1 MGPTV
6 SRRMLSLAVLL
17 SAVTWATAQPDALNE
32 ATEQALR
39 AAALKVAPSVVLIE
53 TTGGTEMVGGGQRQ
67 IRKGVGPTTGL
78 VVAADGYVVSSA
90 FNFANKPAAVFVT
103 LPGRKERL
111 VAKQVA
117 TDHTRMITLL

>member
-1 MGPTV
+1 MN
-6 SRRMLSLAVLL
+6 RLALIAVLI
-17 SAVTWATAQPDALNE
+17 TTARVAGQPDALNE

-78 VVAADGYVVSSA
+78 VVAADGYVISSA

-111 VAKQVA
+111 
-117 TDHTRMITLL
+117 

>member
-1 MGPTV
+1 MNRIAYFT
-6 SRRMLSLAVLL
+6 LLTLA
-17 SAVTWATAQPDALNE
+17 APAAAQPTDALNE

-39 AAALKVAPSVVLIE
+39 AAALKVAPAVVLIE

-90 FNFANKPAAVFVT
+90 FNFANKPTGVFVT

-117 TDHTRMITLL
+117 TDHTRMI

>member
-1 MGPTV
+1 MTPTV
-6 SRRMLSLAVLL
+6 MRHMLSLAVLL
-17 SAVTWATAQPDALNE
+17 SSVSCATAQPVDALNE
-32 ATEQALR
+32 ATEHALR

-78 VVAADGYVVSSA
+78 VVAADGYVISSA

-103 LPGRKERL
+103 VPGRK
-111 VAKQVA
+111 
-117 TDHTRMITLL
+117 